1 MAAPNA
7 RQLLGEEG
15 QDPANLGQCAQAGE
29 KGWYS
34 GSPLWY
40 SVEEEKTQPPFSI
53 IIEVRP
59 GYLPV
64 KQLRLY
70 YPNLLSIHS
79 QWMMRGQ
86 EDAEIQAADARQVS
100 RTEMLFRLLQDVC
113 DTEILLEKTACQ
125 QYQEAKAYLVGLNR
139 GPGRKISAKE
149 IQRTGCTSS
158 FQGAITDSFPWTST
172 S

>member
-7 RQLLGEEG
+7 RQL
-15 QDPANLGQCAQAGE
+15 
-29 KGWYS
+29 
-34 GSPLWY
+34 
-40 SVEEEKTQPPFSI
+40 
-53 IIEVRP
+53 P

-86 EDAEIQAADARQVS
+86 EDAEIQAADARRVS

-113 DTEILLEKTACQ
+113 DTEMTPEDEALFAETLRQ
-125 QYQEAKAYLVGLNR
+125 LDLQEGAKQ
-139 GPGRKISAKE
+139 S
-149 IQRTGCTSS
+149 
-158 FQGAITDSFPWTST
+158 
-172 S
+172 

>member
-7 RQLLGEEG
+7 RQL
-15 QDPANLGQCAQAGE
+15 
-29 KGWYS
+29 
-34 GSPLWY
+34 
-40 SVEEEKTQPPFSI
+40 
-53 IIEVRP
+53 P

-86 EDAEIQAADARQVS
+86 EDAEIQAADALRVS

-125 QYQEAKAYLVGLNR
+125 QYQEAKAHLVGLNR
-139 GPGRKISAKE
+139 VWGEKSQQKKSSVQAVQVPSREQSP
-149 IQRTGCTSS
+149 TG
-158 FQGAITDSFPWTST
+158 FYGQVRPEHHAGGGFELR
-172 S
+172 